1 MNTVP
6 KAGAAC
12 SWLMLVHALD
22 GCEALNE
29 SAIYKYS
36 SATIPKLNALI
47 GQCRNRAQARME
59 VFRRILF
66 NTLVGHSDCHLKN
79 ISFLSN
85 EERARVAPYYDLCTA
100 VNHTRVSTNEHT
112 V

>member
-1 MNTVP
+1 M
-6 KAGAAC
+6 
-12 SWLMLVHALD
+12 
-22 GCEALNE
+22 
-29 SAIYKYS
+29 
-36 SATIPKLNALI
+36 
-47 GQCRNRAQARME
+47 
-59 VFRRILF
+59 
-66 NTLVGHSDCHLKN
+66 GHSDCHLKN